1 MSTPATMEA
10 GRRTLAKRL
19 AAVEVKST
27 LAIITGGA
35 ARTGAYRSAVAAAGP
50 DNNVGRATR
59 IYIYIILLILV
70 GYDFVNPCNRS

>member
-50 DNNVGRATR
+50 DNNNVGAT
-59 IYIYIILLILV
+59 IIYIILLLGVLGVRKEI
-70 GYDFVNPCNRS
+70 GRSSAS